1 MRAAP
6 PFQVTLH
13 RFGVWRGAV
22 MALAGSGLGTSAA
35 WLATQPAP
43 IGLPA
48 LIAAILA
55 VLAILVLGRSLLRTP
70 PMHLRWDGLSWYLG
84 PNTGEPVPGDLH
96 AAIDLGPW
104 MLLRFAPTAP
114 AARRRAVW
122 LPAQRRGLEAQ
133 WHALR
138 CTVYSPRPAPADK
151 FPARP

>member
-22 MALAGSGLGTSAA
+22 MTLAGSGLATIAA
-35 WLATQPAP
+35 WLALQQRP
-43 IGLPA
+43 IGLA
-48 LIAAILA
+48 TISAAILA
-55 VLAILVLGRSLLRTP
+55 ALAIVALGRSLLRTP
-70 PMHLRWDGLSWYLG
+70 AAHLRWDGLGWHLG
-84 PNTGEPVPGDLH
+84 PSSGEPVSGDLH

-104 MLLRFAPTAP
+104 MLLRFTAAAP
-114 AARRRAVW
+114 AASRRAVW

-138 CTVYSPRPAPADK
+138 CTVHSPRPAPADES
-151 FPARP
+151 PAGP